1 MLRDLTIERASGL
14 AKQRQDKQEENNRR
28 VKVERRE
35 VLQQQDQDRL
45 RKAGILS
52 DIERSRN
59 KQATSKIISLAKRF
73 SRAKNP
79 QSKLRASEAL
89 ELALLSGDVVLP
101 SSLKAIKKEFQKFNR
116 DSGTTDERLNRNRD
130 RQLLLDYGIRDA
142 LNFALDENPNI
153 ASAEPAEEVPDEA
166 TLLAPTKKTR
176 VRLRFLG
183 RNLKTPNLGLEEMA
197 SNSDEQL
204 LGSQGASS
212 PRQSGKSGK
221 GLVLQ
226 MGETK
231 YKLEEILF
239 DETIPAPTPSPAPT
253 KKPKRL
259 LQRYAMSLAGEYR
272 RKNTEMKQKDALKK
286 SYGSIKLA
294 LNKLMQQQPKLS
306 KNQSLEKV
314 YNMLKNKM

>member
-1 MLRDLTIERASGL
+1 
-14 AKQRQDKQEENNRR
+14 
-28 VKVERRE
+28 
-35 VLQQQDQDRL
+35 L

-52 DIERSRN
+52 VIERSRN
-59 KQATSKIISLAKRF
+59 DKATSKIISLAKRF

-176 VRLRFLG
+176 ARLRFLG
-183 RNLKTPNLGLEEMA
+183 SNLKAPNLGLEEM
-197 SNSDEQL
+197 DE
-204 LGSQGASS
+204 LG
-212 PRQSGKSGK
+212 
-221 GLVLQ
+221 
-226 MGETK
+226 
-231 YKLEEILF
+231 
-239 DETIPAPTPSPAPT
+239 
-253 KKPKRL
+253 
-259 LQRYAMSLAGEYR
+259 
-272 RKNTEMKQKDALKK
+272 
-286 SYGSIKLA
+286 
-294 LNKLMQQQPKLS
+294 
-306 KNQSLEKV
+306 
-314 YNMLKNKM
+314 